1 MTDTVTGTALEPL
14 RALRYDADRFPLDEV
29 VAPPYDVISP
39 ADREALLRRNDHNV
53 VRLEL
58 PDTAQTAAQLLHEW
72 RRDGVLV
79 RDAEPALW
87 WHEQRFTGPD
97 GVDRS
102 RAGFFAAVRLS
113 PYEEGRVR
121 PHERTHA
128 HARQGRLD
136 LLRATRTN
144 TSPIFALYDDPDGRP
159 RAALA
164 PAADRPPDM
173 QATRRRRHPA
183 PLLARR
189 GSGGGRGRAGGA
201 GRPRDPDRR
210 RPSPLRDG
218 AGLPGR
224 AARARRR
231 PGRRPALR
239 LRADVPRQPA
249 RRGAGHLSHPPC
261 RDGAARRRRR
271 ASWPP
276 SPCASCRPARRPPR
290 SSRS

>member
-1 MTDTVTGTALEPL
+1 M
-14 RALRYDADRFPLDEV
+14 
-29 VAPPYDVISP
+29 APPYDVISP

-72 RRDGVLV
+72 RRDGALV

-102 RAGFFAAVRLS
+102 RAGFFSAVRLS

-164 PAADRPPDM
+164 PAADRAGRHAGH
-173 QATRRRRHPA
+173 ATATTPSTASGASRERRRSRPRRRHWA
-183 PLLARR
+183 TAR
-189 GSGGGRGRAGGA
+189 S
-201 GRPRDPDRR
+201 
-210 RPSPLRDG
+210 
-218 AGLPGR
+218 
-224 AARARRR
+224 
-231 PGRRPALR
+231 
-239 LRADVPRQPA
+239 
-249 RRGAGHLSHPPC
+249 
-261 RDGAARRRRR
+261 
-271 ASWPP
+271 
-276 SPCASCRPARRPPR
+276 
-290 SSRS
+290 